1 MFRSAR
7 SSRSFEATVATMDH
21 GCESVGNLMNFWIF
35 VGGCPRSGTTLT
47 GELVGQAL
55 GGQVVPESQFK
66 NALLSQH
73 IWRKTDVSRML
84 AHSTP
89 FLLWDIGFEFL
100 RELPDSL
107 DVATLMDTV
116 ALLKAPIGMPSPR
129 FIVDHTPSN
138 MRVAGML
145 RSAFSGRCAF
155 IHVVRNPLGV
165 VNSVVRSDWGPSG
178 YLRGARWWADHVS
191 ACLASERKISGDFLR
206 VSFESLVIGTEDELA
221 RVSQWLETKY
231 TGRPGVSTYCAE
243 MLGSRGRSC
252 VVNPAR
258 AVAWQTEMPAYA
270 QRALMRA
277 IPPALVSS
285 VCVPGWPVTPA
296 TAIDIMRSVGQ
307 DVWGAAKERTSD
319 RVRYRLRRRAR
330 LRTVAVRSR

>member
-1 MFRSAR
+1 
-7 SSRSFEATVATMDH
+7 
-21 GCESVGNLMNFWIF
+21 MNFWIF

-73 IWRKTDVSRML
+73 AWRKIDVSRML

-89 FLLWDIGFEFL
+89 FLLWDVGFDFF

-116 ALLKAPIGMPSPR
+116 ALLKAPIRLPSPR

-138 MRVAGML
+138 MRIAGIL

-155 IHVVRNPLGV
+155 IHVVRNPAAV
-165 VNSVVRSDWGPSG
+165 VNSVVRCDWGPSG
-178 YLRGARWWADHVS
+178 YLRGARWCTNHLNV
-191 ACLASERKISGDFLR
+191 CLASEREIAGDFLR
-206 VSFESLVIGTEDELA
+206 VSFESLVTQTEDELA
-221 RVSQWLETKY
+221 RVSQWLETRY
-231 TGRPGVSTYCAE
+231 TSQIGVSTCGVE
-243 MLGSRGRSC
+243 VLGDHGRHY

-258 AVAWQTEMPAYA
+258 AVAWHTEMPVYA
-270 QRALMRA
+270 QRALIRA

-285 VCVPGWPVTPA
+285 MCIPESQVTPA
-296 TAIDIMRSVGQ
+296 TATDLVRSVGQ
-307 DVWGAAKERTSD
+307 NVWGAAKERTSD
-319 RVRYRLRRRAR
+319 RARYRLRRRAR
-330 LRTVAVRSR
+330 LRTVTRNR